1 MADLIPPMLIKL
13 QADVEGLKAGLAQAE
28 NAIKGVDKSVQQAST
43 GMTNFVGRIKQVG
56 ASLGIAFAG
65 TQVLQFGRDVIQ
77 MAQEA
82 EAQQQRLY
90 QLMKVGTG
98 ATDEQIASLNAQA
111 EALEKVGVVTGGN
124 ITQTQSQLATFNLQ
138 TDTIKALTPAILD
151 YVTAEKGATA
161 SADEFKQM
169 TNGLAQALNGNFGSL
184 TRVGFVLDENTK
196 KQISS
201 GTEAQR
207 AAAIVEVLNS
217 TYKDFNAELRNTP
230 EGRMQVLRNDFDAL
244 KTDLGKKLLPAL
256 KIVTDFL
263 TDQLIP
269 GLRALGKFFKDNS
282 TIILTVTGAVI
293 AGVVAWKAYQTILVI
308 TTTVTKVYTAVL
320 TVMRTGTL
328 VSIASTNGLAA
339 SMLKLNAVMRA
350 NPIGVIVTAIAL
362 LAAGFVIAYKKSE
375 TFRNVVATVAKAIL
389 GYVAFMIRAWGEMI
403 TIIMKVITGP
413 MRLFLGVMSK
423 LPGVGDAAKAG
434 LKLVNGA
441 IEGVGNFAEKTA
453 NKVEGLKAK
462 VDSFTAAANKAAK
475 NDTTKKDEKGGGG
488 TGGGGSGG
496 LTDEQKKKLEKYK
509 KDVAGIYKDMNR
521 VISDAQEKAQEALEN
536 RNEKMFDAHKKY
548 DERVADLKKDYQERM
563 DSVQKNYDEKT
574 VDIQQRRDKAEL
586 QATKRHAQAIE
597 QINKDYFKKTIDLT
611 NSYNAK
617 LSDIR
622 VSAQKKSADLTKQ
635 AAEKEMSIVQQ
646 SIDRLRNA
654 FASKTGFSLA
664 DAITGGADSADK
676 LIEDLKKKLGSAR
689 DLQASAAALAGMGYS
704 QVFIEEV
711 VKQGP
716 EAGVKIANAL
726 KAATPEATKELQA
739 LYGEVENVS
748 ANGLNSLARTMNAG
762 GVLATEELMN
772 AFSQVSIDLR
782 AALDNVNQEMNASLA
797 EANAAYNEAMAEAK
811 AMRDEKLADADTALQ
826 EALAEAKAHFDES
839 MAEALKT
846 LTEAREQAQKDLNE
860 GLGEAQK
867 TLAETLEEVQ
877 KDYQKSIDDINKAT
891 ERKLADLREK
901 LNEVIALIA
910 AISAAQARAAF
921 AAAPSFSPIL
931 GGNLPGGSVNTT
943 TLAGINAASGVN
955 PGNNPTTVISTTV
968 NTTNLTS
975 PQQVAA
981 AVVSQIQF
989 GQVVTSSGGTYIERP
1004 NGQALI
1010 AL

>member
-1 MADLIPPMLIKL
+1 
-13 QADVEGLKAGLAQAE
+13 
-28 NAIKGVDKSVQQAST
+28 
-43 GMTNFVGRIKQVG
+43 
-56 ASLGIAFAG
+56 
-65 TQVLQFGRDVIQ
+65 
-77 MAQEA
+77 
-82 EAQQQRLY
+82 
-90 QLMKVGTG
+90 
-98 ATDEQIASLNAQA
+98 
-111 EALEKVGVVTGGN
+111 
-124 ITQTQSQLATFNLQ
+124 
-138 TDTIKALTPAILD
+138 
-151 YVTAEKGATA
+151 
-161 SADEFKQM
+161 
-169 TNGLAQALNGNFGSL
+169 
-184 TRVGFVLDENTK
+184 
-196 KQISS
+196 
-201 GTEAQR
+201 
-207 AAAIVEVLNS
+207 
-217 TYKDFNAELRNTP
+217 
-230 EGRMQVLRNDFDAL
+230 
-244 KTDLGKKLLPAL
+244 L

-362 LAAGFVIAYKKSE
+362 LATGFVIAYKKSE
-375 TFRNVVATVAKAIL
+375 TFRNGVAVVAKAVL

-453 NKVEGLKAK
+453 TKIEGLKAK
-462 VDSFTAAANKAAK
+462 VDSFTDAANKSAK
-475 NDTTKKDEKGGGG
+475 AGQDADKKGGG
-488 TGGGGSGG
+488 TGGGTGAGGGKGG

-563 DSVQKNYDEKT
+563 STAQKNYDEKT
-574 VDIQQRRDKAEL
+574 ADIQQRREKVEL
-586 QATKRHAQAIE
+586 EATKRHTKAIA
-597 QINKDYFKKTIDLT
+597 QINDDYYKKTLKIT
-611 NSYNAK
+611 NDYNSK
-617 LSDIR
+617 LADIR
-622 VSAQKKSADLTKQ
+622 AGAQKKSADLTRQ
-635 AAEKEMSIVQQ
+635 AAEKEVSIVQQ

-654 FASKTGFSLA
+654 FASKTGFNLA
-664 DAITGGADSADK
+664 EAMTGGANSADT
-676 LIEDLKKKLGSAR
+676 LIQDLKRKLTAAK
-689 DLQASAAALAGMGYS
+689 DLQASAAALAGLGYS

-716 EAGVKIANAL
+716 EAGVKIAEAL

-748 ANGLNSLARTMNAG
+748 AHGLDSLARTMNAG
-762 GVLATEELMN
+762 GVLATEELMS
-772 AFSQVSIDLR
+772 AFAQVSADLR
-782 AALDNVNQEMNASLA
+782 SALDNVNQEMNASLA

-811 AMRDEKLADADTALQ
+811 AMRDESLADADTALQ
-826 EALAEAKAHFDES
+826 EALADAKANFDES

-860 GLGEAQK
+860 GLAEAQK
-867 TLAETLEEVQ
+867 SLAETLEEVQ
-877 KDYQKSIDDINKAT
+877 KDYQKSIDEINKAT

-910 AISAAQARAAF
+910 AISAAQATAAF
-921 AAAPSFSPIL
+921 AAAPQFNPIL

-943 TLAGINAASGVN
+943 TIAGINAASGVTSTTA
-955 PGNNPTTVISTTV
+955 PTTVISTTV